1 MIGSDYTGQ
10 YVKVTGWG
18 RVQVKGE
25 PSQFLRQA
33 TLKVMSFAAC
43 KNTSIG
49 DHLSE
54 SMMCAYNDNTDA
66 CQVLYY
72 IMIIISLIV

>member
-1 MIGSDYTGQ
+1 
-10 YVKVTGWG
+10 VE
-18 RVQVKGE
+18 GE

-43 KNTSIG
+43 KNTSFG
-49 DHLSE
+49 DHVTE

-66 CQVLYY
+66 CQVFCHDQFSNVCN
-72 IMIIISLIV
+72 IEIKIILSIFFIIYKFLTS